1 VAVPILKHGPYLI
14 ASIQSAL
21 SDSEVLELRDDLT
34 ERVGESRARGVIV
47 DVAAMDVIDSFV
59 ARSLQSI
66 ALTAQLR
73 GAKTV
78 IVGIRPDVA
87 VAMVQFKLNLEPLH
101 TALDL
106 EEGLALL
113 NESLDDGGRC
123 GLEVV
128 ARDDGPGISD
138 VDAALRDG
146 YASRGGLGLGLPGAR
161 RLMDEFDVVSRRGE
175 GTTVTMRKWRERD
188 ALERSQELRGQHE

>member
-1 VAVPILKHGPYLI
+1 MTVPILKQGSFLI

-21 SDSEVLELRDDLT
+21 SDTEVVELRDDLA
-34 ERVGESRARGVIV
+34 EQVGASRARGVIV

-66 ALTAQLR
+66 ALTAKLR
-73 GAKTV
+73 GAETV

-113 NESLDDGGRC
+113 EGWTDGG
-123 GLEVV
+123 
-128 ARDDGPGISD
+128 DG
-138 VDAALRDG
+138 DAG
-146 YASRGGLGLGLPGAR
+146 
-161 RLMDEFDVVSRRGE
+161 
-175 GTTVTMRKWRERD
+175 
-188 ALERSQELRGQHE
+188 